1 MTNEKTNTKTYFTIN
16 FFEGTISGTKTSFNR
31 AGRGISPYYEELTEK
46 MNAHP
51 TFTLVIK
58 EPKKKSD
65 KPKRTYFGM
74 DFKFMEKYI
83 SIQKNSEQ
91 LMVEYKAVKKFAE
104 DAHLSVYPTTK
115 KWFLGEFD
123 PDGEGFDMAKAKE
136 EIKQFGMGN
145 AILNAQKENDDTSQ
159 TKTENAISTAELPIA
174 V

>member
-1 MTNEKTNTKTYFTIN
+1 
-16 FFEGTISGTKTSFNR
+16 
-31 AGRGISPYYEELTEK
+31 

-65 KPKRTYFGM
+65 KPKRTYYGM

-83 SIQKNSEQ
+83 AIQKNSEQ

-136 EIKQFGMGN
+136 EIKQFGMDN

>member
-1 MTNEKTNTKTYFTIN
+1 MTKKNSTQKTYFTIN
-16 FFEGTISGTKTSFNR
+16 FFKGTISGTKTSFNR
-31 AGRGISPYYEELTEK
+31 AGKGMKPYYQELTTLI
-46 MNAHP
+46 NAHP
-51 TFTLVIK
+51 EFKLETK

-65 KPKRTYFGM
+65 KPKRTYYGM

-83 SIQKNSEQ
+83 AIQKNSEQ

-136 EIKQFGMGN
+136 EIKQFGMDN

>member
-1 MTNEKTNTKTYFTIN
+1 MTKNNSTKKAYFTIN

-31 AGRGISPYYEELTEK
+31 AGKGISPYYEELTEK

-74 DFKFMEKYI
+74 DFKFIKAYI

-91 LMVEYKAVKKFAE
+91 LMVEYEAVKDFAE
-104 DAHLSVYPTTK
+104 NAHLSVYPTMK

-136 EIKQFGMGN
+136 EIKQFGMDN

>member
-1 MTNEKTNTKTYFTIN
+1 
-16 FFEGTISGTKTSFNR
+16 
-31 AGRGISPYYEELTEK
+31 

-65 KPKRTYFGM
+65 KPKRTYYGM

-83 SIQKNSEQ
+83 AIQKNSEQ

-136 EIKQFGMGN
+136 EIKQFGMDN
-145 AILNAQKENDDTSQ
+145 AILNDQKENDDTSQ

>member
-31 AGRGISPYYEELTEK
+31 AGKGISPYYEELTEK

-51 TFTLVIK
+51 TSTLVIK

-91 LMVEYKAVKKFAE
+91 LMVEYKAVKDFAE
-104 DAHLSVYPTTK
+104 NAHLSVYPTTK

-136 EIKQFGMGN
+136 EITQYGMDN
-145 AILNAQKENDDTSQ
+145 AILNAQKGNDDTSQ
-159 TKTENAISTAELPIA
+159 SKEENTISNTELEKVA
-174 V
+174 

>member
-65 KPKRTYFGM
+65 KPKRTYYGM

-83 SIQKNSEQ
+83 AIQKNSEQ

-123 PDGEGFDMAKAKE
+123 PDGEGFDMAKAKRKSSSLE
-136 EIKQFGMGN
+136 WTTPFSTPRRKTMIPARQKRKTLFLP
-145 AILNAQKENDDTSQ
+145 LNYQ
-159 TKTENAISTAELPIA
+159 
-174 V
+174 